1 MPGPAGKSAYELA
14 VDTGFTG
21 TVPEWLQ
28 SLQGEKG
35 DPGQDGIDG
44 RDGLQGEK
52 GDPGQDGI
60 DGRDGLQ
67 GEKGDPGQEGIDG
80 RDGLQGEKGDP
91 GQDGPGIAEL
101 LINREGQ
108 LVATFT
114 DGRTKDVGAV
124 IGRDG
129 VDGQKGEMGPA
140 GDPGADGVD
149 GRPGEKG
156 DPGPMGEKGDP
167 GPTGEKGA
175 SGQDGIDGL
184 GFDDLRLEYDGERGL
199 CLVFERG
206 EEVREHQ
213 FRIPALIDRGVWKAG
228 QFETGDV
235 VSQGG
240 SLWIAQRA
248 TDKQPGHDN
257 SDWRL
262 SVKRGRDGKDG
273 KPGGTE

>member
-1 MPGPAGKSAYELA
+1 
-14 VDTGFTG
+14 
-21 TVPEWLQ
+21 VP
-28 SLQGEKG
+28 
-35 DPGQDGIDG
+35 PGQDGIDG

-52 GDPGQDGI
+52 GDPGQDG
-60 DGRDGLQ
+60 L
-67 GEKGDPGQEGIDG
+67 
-80 RDGLQGEKGDP
+80 
-91 GQDGPGIAEL
+91 GIAEL

-129 VDGQKGEMGPA
+129 VDGQKGETGPA

-149 GRPGEKG
+149 GRP
-156 DPGPMGEKGDP
+156 
-167 GPTGEKGA
+167 GEKGA

>member
-1 MPGPAGKSAYELA
+1 
-14 VDTGFTG
+14 
-21 TVPEWLQ
+21 
-28 SLQGEKG
+28 
-35 DPGQDGIDG
+35 
-44 RDGLQGEK
+44 
-52 GDPGQDGI
+52 
-60 DGRDGLQ
+60 
-67 GEKGDPGQEGIDG
+67 
-80 RDGLQGEKGDP
+80 
-91 GQDGPGIAEL
+91 
-101 LINREGQ
+101 
-108 LVATFT
+108 VATFT
-114 DGRTKDVGAV
+114 DGRTKEVGAV

-129 VDGQKGEMGPA
+129 VDGQKGETGPA

-167 GPTGEKGA
+167 GPMGEKGA

-199 CLVFERG
+199 RLVFERG
-206 EEVREHQ
+206 EEVREHR
-213 FRIPALIDRGVWKAG
+213 FTVPALIDRGVWKAG

-240 SLWIAQRA
+240 SLWIAQRT